1 MFPARSPQP
10 ALFKNARKK
19 LRCSQAQLARRLRVH
34 RSTISRFE
42 KGTLCP
48 DAHHIETIEQLTGM
62 AAEALITNFYSCA
75 GRLEKSAEQVAQQA
89 PEYYE
94 YLHVKLCHEKKLHHL
109 RWQLKRKQL
118 DLATVNRCFTIDQTV
133 MGALDAQ
140 IECLERIAHALKDS
154 QAFEDAQ
161 AILNDYQ
168 QSKKAKSR
176 IALIWAR
183 RFSFEL
189 EDEIKVMAQ
198 EIALRERLLQEA
210 QAKADAIEA
219 EKNGKTNAHSGCL
232 PSHSRRVASACA
244 TQHQSASRRGNT
256 GDSHGTAHR
265 KSRFTCLHHHDFWE
279 EAHRKGRGL
288 LLPVLIRPLV
298 ACRQGGGF

>member
-219 EKNGKTNAHSGCL
+219 EKKRATVKQTPTAVVSPPTPGVLRPHAPRNTKAPPEGETPVIPMAPRIEKVVSPAYTTMTSGRK
-232 PSHSRRVASACA
+232 HTERAVAYYF
-244 TQHQSASRRGNT
+244 RY
-256 GDSHGTAHR
+256 
-265 KSRFTCLHHHDFWE
+265 
-279 EAHRKGRGL
+279 
-288 LLPVLIRPLV
+288 
-298 ACRQGGGF
+298 